1 MSLGGTGSRDWLTQ
15 RFTAVF
21 LALYM
26 VFLLGFIIKHT
37 LHHGALSYDA
47 WAGLF
52 ALPSMF
58 IATVFALFCIAFH
71 AWVGLWTIVTDYI
84 KVTYLRYL
92 LLGIFL
98 MTLFSYVLWGILIL
112 WE

>member
-1 MSLGGTGSRDWLTQ
+1 MSLGGTGSRDWLIQ

-26 VFLLGFIIKHT
+26 VFIFGFIIKHH
-37 LHHGALSYDA
+37 LHDGALGYGA

-52 ALPSMF
+52 ARPTMF
-58 IATVFALFCIAFH
+58 IATIFAFFCIAFH
-71 AWVGLWTIVTDYI
+71 AWIGLWTIVTDYI

-92 LLGIFL
+92 LLSIVL
-98 MTLFSYVLWGILIL
+98 MTLFSYVLWGIMIL